1 MPFTLRCVQYKATS
15 GLQNQQYMVGV
26 RSLLVDE
33 EVLLMKKALADISFR
48 WLMKRFQKSS
58 GSYGPIGMCQ

>member
-48 WLMKRFQKSS
+48 
-58 GSYGPIGMCQ
+58 